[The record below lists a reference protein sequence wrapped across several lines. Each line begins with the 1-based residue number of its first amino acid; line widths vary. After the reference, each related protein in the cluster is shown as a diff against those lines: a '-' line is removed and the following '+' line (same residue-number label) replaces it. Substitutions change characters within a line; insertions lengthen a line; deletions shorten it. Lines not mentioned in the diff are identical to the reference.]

1 VPADNPELLAA
12 HEQGIAVVPR
22 AQMLADLMRRQQGIA
37 VAGSHGKTTTT
48 SLVAS
53 LLVEAG
59 LDPTFVIGG
68 CLNGAEVSARLG
80 QGNYIVV
87 EADESDASFLKL
99 LPMLAV
105 VTNIDAD
112 HMETYNHD
120 AEQLRQ
126 AFLGFLSRLP
136 FYGTAVL
143 CIDDAGVRDILPQVK
158 GMTLS
163 YGLSEQAQVRAL
175 GVRAVEGQ
183 MHFTVQRRMVAQL
196 PDLQVVLNLPGQHNV
211 LNALAAIALA
221 LVLDLPDQVVLR
233 SLAGFKGVGRRFQSH
248 GQVRARDGGT
258 FTLIDDY
265 GHHPTEIAATLAATR
280 GAFPS
285 RRLLLA
291 FQPHRYTRTR
301 DCLEEFVKVLA
312 DADALLL
319 TEVYAAGEAPVAGA
333 DGRSLARAVRS
344 AGCIEPLFVDDI
356 AAVPQAILEQ
366 ARTNDVVLCMGAG
379 SIEKVP
385 QKVVALAQAGMGMK
399 QEEKLA

>member
-1 VPADNPELLAA
+1 
-12 HEQGIAVVPR
+12 
-22 AQMLADLMRRQQGIA
+22 
-37 VAGSHGKTTTT
+37 
-48 SLVAS
+48 
-53 LLVEAG
+53 
-59 LDPTFVIGG
+59 
-68 CLNGAEVSARLG
+68 
-80 QGNYIVV
+80 
-87 EADESDASFLKL
+87 
-99 LPMLAV
+99 
-105 VTNIDAD
+105 
-112 HMETYNHD
+112 
-120 AEQLRQ
+120 
-126 AFLGFLSRLP
+126 
-136 FYGTAVL
+136 
-143 CIDDAGVRDILPQVK
+143 
-158 GMTLS
+158 
-163 YGLSEQAQVRAL
+163 
-175 GVRAVEGQ
+175 
-183 MHFTVQRRMVAQL
+183 MVAQL

-319 TEVYAAGEAPVAGA
+319 TEVYAAGEAPIAGA